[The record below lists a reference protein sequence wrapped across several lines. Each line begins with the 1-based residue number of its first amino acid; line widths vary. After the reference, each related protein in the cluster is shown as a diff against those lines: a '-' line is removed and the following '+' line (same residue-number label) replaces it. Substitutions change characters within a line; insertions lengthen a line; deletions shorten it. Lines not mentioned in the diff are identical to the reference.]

1 MARTINMLS
10 SAHKVK
16 GQGVLSAYE
25 EQVNLVQN
33 RLNDKYTVTIN
44 KIKFADIM
52 HYHTI
57 NLEYFL
63 TLPFTKISSVHVG
76 YVHFLPE
83 TLENSIKLPKLFKKV
98 FYKYVI
104 EFYKS
109 MDYLITVN
117 PYFIDKLVEY
127 GIDREKVTYI
137 PNYVSSKR
145 FFKLGKEDR
154 LKVRQKYGIDENKF
168 VVLCV
173 GQLQIRKGFFDF
185 IEVAKRLPDIEFV
198 WAGGFSF
205 KKISDGYEEIKAVVD
220 NPPPNVKFLG
230 IVPREEMN
238 NIYNISDV
246 MFLASFEELFPMT
259 ILESANCKVPI
270 LLRDIELYKAIL
282 EGYYLKGT
290 NVDEFVNQIIRLRED
305 KEYYNQASEM
315 AAGCSKFYSE
325 ENVAK
330 MWRSYYNKIYKLSR
344 KKTINKLIAKNKLA
358 IKKLGTKE
366 KPVKNKTKKK

>member
-1 MARTINMLS
+1 MHKKINMMS
-10 SAHKVK
+10 KADSVK

-25 EQVNLVQN
+25 EQVKLVRE
-33 RLNDKYTVTIN
+33 RLNDEFGVTIN
-44 KIKFADIM
+44 QFKYADIM

-63 TLPFTKISSVHVG
+63 TLPFVKINSIAVG

-104 EFYKS
+104 DFYKK

-117 PYFIDKLVEY
+117 PYFIEKLAEY
-127 GIDREKVTYI
+127 GVDREKVTYI
-137 PNYVSSKR
+137 PNFVSKKTFYKMKKSEIGNVK
-145 FFKLGKEDR
+145 K
-154 LKVRQKYGIDENKF
+154 KYGIKENKF
-168 VVLCV
+168 TVLCV
-173 GQLQIRKGFFDF
+173 GQLQKRKGIYDF
-185 IEVAKRLPDIEFV
+185 IEVAKSMPDVEFV

-205 KKISDGYEEIKAVVD
+205 KNLSDGYEEIKRITK
-220 NPPPNVKFLG
+220 NPPSNVKFLG

-238 NIYNISDV
+238 SIYNVADV
-246 MFLASFEELFPMT
+246 MFLASYEELFPMT

-270 LLRDIELYKAIL
+270 LLRDIELYKGIL

-290 NVDEFVNQIIRLRED
+290 NNDEFKEQLLKLRDD
-305 KEYYNQASEM
+305 KEYYGQASVM
-315 AAGCSKFYSE
+315 AAKCADYYSE

-330 MWRSYYNKIYKLSR
+330 MWRAYYNKIYHKTTKKSHLRAR
-344 KKTINKLIAKNKLA
+344 KSNEKKV
-358 IKKLGTKE
+358 IKKQNKKSTKI
-366 KPVKNKTKKK
+366 